1 MAVKIALANRKGGV
15 GKTTTALALAAGLI
29 KKKKKVLMIDTDP
42 QRNTTR
48 VYQAE
53 TEGVATLYDIIFAN
67 YKAEDVIQK
76 TPYGD
81 IIASDE
87 NLINA
92 DTQIKPGP
100 GMYKYIKNAVKSIEK
115 NYDFIIFD
123 TPPHTGVLLG
133 NVLMCADNII
143 IPCTADSFGIQG
155 IMDFAETINE
165 YKEDNTNL
173 KILGLLMIKYKGRQS
188 LTKDIEENIL
198 PSYAKSLN
206 TKLFKTRIRESVKC
220 MEAETL
226 KQSIFDYAPNST
238 TAIDYDNLVKEI
250 LKEVK

>member
-133 NVLMCADNII
+133 NVLM
-143 IPCTADSFGIQG
+143 
-155 IMDFAETINE
+155 
-165 YKEDNTNL
+165 
-173 KILGLLMIKYKGRQS
+173 MIKYKGRQS